1 MCEEFYHYHIC
12 WLLTIRVT
20 VVFGLLLK
28 KFFLAFSG
36 CERILMKDER
46 ANGEMERKQDGKKH
60 QYLVQM

>member
-20 VVFGLLLK
+20 VVFGLFL

-36 CERILMKDER
+36 CEGILMKDER
-46 ANGEMERKQDGKKH
+46 ANREMERKQDGKKH
-60 QYLVQM
+60 QNFVQM